1 MKWNFTSFFL
11 YQESLLKY
19 NLYMKFQINLE
30 TIKEYLKR
38 LSISVQSNSS
48 RVEFTGVLINV
59 FDQSIVF
66 ESRNDW
72 MDTKIIEDS
81 QSSIKVFETGR
92 ILVKAQILNEVVQ
105 KMEGQVVTFSKNDSS
120 MLTVEDNDSKY
131 QLNLLDDG
139 NFERANYLNEFNKE
153 VLIPSKVLREAIW
166 KTAFAGKELHSKFI
180 YQGLNI
186 TIQGGKFAA
195 TATDGTRV
203 ASWST
208 NIESSETFS
217 KIIPLKVV
225 KELLKILPDE
235 GDFKFN
241 FNHNKCV
248 LVSSKMINQFSI
260 IEGTFPTFDK
270 FFNPEIYN
278 KKIIVDKE
286 VINNAIERATILT
299 NVNEDSSKMKI
310 MVSTENF
317 TLEGGGESGS
327 TKVEVRG
334 YDFNGEAIEI
344 AMAPKIIKDG
354 IKHIDTE
361 KLEILML
368 QSDSPVLVRSTK
380 GNFKYLMSPMT

>member
-1 MKWNFTSFFL
+1 
-11 YQESLLKY
+11 
-19 NLYMKFQINLE
+19 MKFQINLE

-38 LSISVQSNSS
+38 LSVSVQSNSS

-72 MDTKIIEDS
+72 MDTKIEETS
-81 QSSIKVFETGR
+81 TSSIKIFETGR
-92 ILVKAQILNEVVQ
+92 ILVKAQILNDVVQ
-105 KMEGQVVTFSKNDSS
+105 KMEGQIVTFSRNDSS
-120 MLTVEDNDSKY
+120 ILTVEDNDSKY

-139 NFERANYLNEFNKE
+139 NFEKANYLDQFERK
-153 VLIPSKVLREAIW
+153 VSIPSKVLREAIW
-166 KTAFAGKELHSKFI
+166 KTSFAGKELHSKFI

-186 TIQGGKFAA
+186 SIQNKKLTA

-208 NIESSETFS
+208 DINSEETFS

-225 KELLKILPDE
+225 RELLKILPDDGE
-235 GDFKFN
+235 FVFN

-248 LVSSKMINQFSI
+248 LNSSKMLNQFSI

-270 FFNPEIYN
+270 FFNAEIYN
-278 KKIIVDKE
+278 RKIIVDKE
-286 VINNAIERATILT
+286 IINNSIDRTTILT
-299 NVNEDSSKMKI
+299 NVNEDTSKMSI
-310 MVSTENF
+310 IINNENF
-317 TLEGGGESGS
+317 TLEGGGDLGS

-334 YDFNGEAIEI
+334 YEFNGDSIEI
-344 AMAPKIIKDG
+344 AIAPKIIKDG

-361 KLEILML
+361 KLEILMIG
-368 QSDSPVLVRSTK
+368 SDSPVLIRSTR